1 MTGREEMEAV
11 VEAILFATP
20 EPVPTD
26 RLLEVFPEQERE
38 QAGAALDAVLD
49 RYRPGP
55 DKPPRGV
62 MVDEVAGGWRLVTR
76 PELHGYLRKFFEI
89 SGSNRLSMAAIE
101 TLAIVAYRQP
111 ITAPEI
117 QELRGVNSSAVLKTL
132 LEHDLI
138 RVAGRKRVVGK
149 PFLYR
154 TTNEFLEH
162 FGLASVD
169 DLPPLE
175 EFEEGLASLEAQQ
188 IVADL
193 NRGEGLSEDPQEELD
208 LADVDLDE
216 MDEDEGGEEE

>member
-1 MTGREEMEAV
+1 MSPREVEAV
-11 VEAILFATP
+11 VEAVLFVAP
-20 EPVPTD
+20 DPVSID
-26 RLLEVFPEQERE
+26 ALLDLIDDGERQQIVDALTE
-38 QAGAALDAVLD
+38 IEERYPVGAD
-49 RYRPGP
+49 G
-55 DKPPRGV
+55 RGV
-62 MVDEVAGGWRLVTR
+62 FLEQVAGGYRLVTR
-76 PELHGYLRKFFEI
+76 PELNGYLESFFQARVR
-89 SGSNRLSMAAIE
+89 SRLSMPALE
-101 TLAIVAYRQP
+101 TLTIIAYRQP

-162 FGLASVD
+162 FGLASIG

-193 NRGEGLSEDPQEELD
+193 ESGEEPPEEELQED
-208 LADVDLDE
+208 LDFVDDDLDE
-216 MDEDEGGEEE
+216 IASEDE